1 MNDKFSRLI
10 LLLQASLKN
19 KTEEKDNILNKK
31 RKVASKLNAV
41 RAELSEKS
49 STASRLRT
57 DLKKYN
63 RYYLE
68 SIAEIIC
75 IVIFALGEL
84 LTVGAYGF
92 LSYIAIKLILRDP
105 FDLLNILISV
115 FLLTVPAAFFFI
127 VDKNFI
133 DGQKTCIGKIKEGR
147 GLRKKYK
154 YNKDIKKELELV
166 DANVASLLNELNSL
180 RDEETSL
187 SVDLEDIS
195 SEIVKIK
202 GKLRLAKDA
211 FIQSSFKVQG
221 DHIEE
226 DLDKEY
232 DESHIE
238 EKVAVTDEG
247 KRISFHPKQ
256 NKNE

>member
-1 MNDKFSRLI
+1 M
-10 LLLQASLKN
+10 
-19 KTEEKDNILNKK
+19 
-31 RKVASKLNAV
+31 NAV

-68 SIAEIIC
+68 SIFNIVSII
-75 IVIFALGEL
+75 IFAFGEL
-84 LTVGAYGF
+84 LTVGVYGF
-92 LSYIAIKLILRDP
+92 LLYMGIKFIFKGP
-105 FDLLNILISV
+105 FALLNILPSV
-115 FLLTVPAAFFFI
+115 FLLAVTGAMFYIA
-127 VDKNFI
+127 DKNI
-133 DGQKTCIGKIKEGR
+133 IEGQKTCIGKIKEGR

-154 YNKDIKKELELV
+154 SNKDIKKELELI
-166 DANVASLLNELNSL
+166 DANVASLLDALNAL
-180 RDEETSL
+180 KDEEASINI
-187 SVDLEDIS
+187 DLEDIS
-195 SEIVKIK
+195 SEIVKLK
-202 GKLRLAKDA
+202 DKLRLVKDA